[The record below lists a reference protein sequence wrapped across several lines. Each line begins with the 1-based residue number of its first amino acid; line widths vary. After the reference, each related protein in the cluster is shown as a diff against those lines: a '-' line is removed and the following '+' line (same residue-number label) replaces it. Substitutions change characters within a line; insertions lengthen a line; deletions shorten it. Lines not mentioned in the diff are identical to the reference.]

1 MYLSD
6 LLHINIHWTNLT
18 HLHPISEYCIVFF
31 SPKKLTT
38 KVLKKYVFIRVPAM
52 IYCYKLIQSIFS
64 SRNTVLSNGNSDIY
78 WWGVLLLGEM
88 RSLNLL
94 RLLYK
99 RQACLPTKPCVRS
112 KKHVLKKSGKFKHF
126 FSQRKLIHIWF
137 VDNDIGKTYST
148 NSILTLWF
156 YKKQYILR
164 TDCKNK
170 IASVTKYCPKASVIF
185 LQLLQARVGRTL
197 R

>member
-1 MYLSD
+1 MSI
-6 LLHINIHWTNLT
+6 LLH
-18 HLHPISEYCIVFF
+18 F
-31 SPKKLTT
+31 SPKKVKT
-38 KVLKKYVFIRVPAM
+38 KVLK
-52 IYCYKLIQSIFS
+52 
-64 SRNTVLSNGNSDIY
+64 NTVLSNGNSDIY

-137 VDNDIGKTYST
+137 VDNDIGKIYST

-156 YKKQYILR
+156 YQKQYILR

>member
-112 KKHVLKKSGKFKHF
+112 KKHVLKKIGKFKHF
-126 FSQRKLIHIWF
+126 FSQRKLIF
-137 VDNDIGKTYST
+137 DL
-148 NSILTLWF
+148 LT
-156 YKKQYILR
+156 KKGVTLGTFIFITIESWL
-164 TDCKNK
+164 CGFIK
-170 IASVTKYCPKASVIF
+170 ISYTTPHYYPKYEI
-185 LQLLQARVGRTL
+185 
-197 R
+197 